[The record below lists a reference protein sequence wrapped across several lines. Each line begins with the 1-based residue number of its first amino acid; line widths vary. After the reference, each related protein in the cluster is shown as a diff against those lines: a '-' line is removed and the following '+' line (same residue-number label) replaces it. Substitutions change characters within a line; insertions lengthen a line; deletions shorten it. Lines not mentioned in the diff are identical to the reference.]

1 MIALQIL
8 DIRKCMAAFLIDPLF
23 DKYSLIEA
31 QITTFCTFT
40 IDGRLEKRFFADES
54 DGREAGSVPDAA
66 SAGGTASPIQAG
78 LRPSY
83 IKWEQVKETCFSIIK
98 GKQTPLFFKLVLFY
112 PEELLSDFV
121 RRTESSVSPGQVSGL
136 CLNLRYDRSGLVLTT
151 GTSLTVFTP
160 DRSVERAWDDAVK
173 KLLDSRGISFS

>member
-54 DGREAGSVPDAA
+54 DGKEARNGSEAA
-66 SAGGTASPIQAG
+66 SAGGAASPAPPG
-78 LRPSY
+78 SRPSY

-112 PEELLSDFV
+112 PAELLSDFV